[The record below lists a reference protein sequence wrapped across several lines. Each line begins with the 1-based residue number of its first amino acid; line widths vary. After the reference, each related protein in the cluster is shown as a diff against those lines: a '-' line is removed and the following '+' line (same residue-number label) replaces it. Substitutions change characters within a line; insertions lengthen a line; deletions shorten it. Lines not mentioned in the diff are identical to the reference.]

1 MPFSESDLVDYIR
14 GARLA
19 IVSSLGA
26 GGEPQS
32 ALVGIG
38 VTDDLNIIFDTTT
51 DTRKH
56 ANLTRDPRASIVMAG
71 PGEQTL
77 QYEGLAAPVSTTGA
91 EDQAIREA
99 YYLSWPDG
107 RQRLAWPNL
116 AYWRLKPTWARYS
129 DYARGPLIVQF
140 FGAKSA

>member
-14 GARLA
+14 SARLA
-19 IVSSLGA
+19 IVSSLGS
-26 GGEPQS
+26 GGGPQS

-56 ANLTRDPRASIVMAG
+56 ANLTRDPRVSVVVAG
-71 PGEQTL
+71 PSEQTL
-77 QYEGLAAPVSTTGA
+77 QYEGLAAPVSTSRP
-91 EDQAIREA
+91 EDLAIREA

-107 RQRLAWPNL
+107 RQRLVWPNL
-116 AYWRLKPTWARYS
+116 ASWRIKPTWARYS

-140 FGAKSA
+140 FSAKSV